1 MSAGSWRPRV
11 SKPILPA
18 RRTIAAFCRRWDI
31 IEFSLFGSVLR
42 DDFRYDSD
50 IDVLVSFDPRAR
62 WSLTDLVEMQ
72 EELTALFGRPVDLV
86 EQEAL
91 RNPFRRQS
99 ILNTK
104 KVVYAA

>member
-1 MSAGSWRPRV
+1 MSTARNLAI
-11 SKPILPA
+11 PIPHEK
-18 RRTIAAFCRRWDI
+18 IAAFCQRWRI
-31 IEFSLFGSVLR
+31 QKLSFFGSVVR
-42 DDFRYDSD
+42 DDFGPNSD